1 MGKVD
6 CIGLEELRNR
16 VRCRRIGCEAYIEKF
31 NNEQKLKPNYKEKKP
46 RAKKTGYFGKE
57 YEVALLPDSDDE
69 QGPEAIDGKQNK
81 NKGELEVFNL

>member
-1 MGKVD
+1 M
-6 CIGLEELRNR
+6 
-16 VRCRRIGCEAYIEKF
+16 EKF

-69 QGPEAIDGKQNK
+69 MGPESIGDSENK
-81 NKGELEVFNL
+81 KEKGELEVFNL